1 MKHLFLKIMSLGI
14 IMLATTNV
22 SAGGD
27 IADAE
32 ALIKKS
38 TVEVLQALQADSS
51 KIHALV
57 DKVVLPNF
65 DFYKMSALVL
75 RKHWR
80 TASKEQ
86 KSAFAT
92 EFRHLLVR
100 TYSTALIEVAKK
112 VNKDDIKYSS
122 KKTNKNRCQI
132 STNVKNASTSIKVDY
147 AMYNKKGNWKVY
159 NVTVEG
165 VSLVTNYRDE
175 FGKDIASKG
184 MDGLIAKIKSKNKG

>member
-1 MKHLFLKIMSLGI
+1 MKYFKIMSLGI
-14 IMLATTNV
+14 MMGLMVNV
-22 SAGGD
+22 FAGSD

-65 DFYKMSALVL
+65 DFHKMSELVL
-75 RKHWR
+75 GKHWKS
-80 TASKEQ
+80 ANESQ
-86 KSAFAT
+86 QSAFAV

-122 KKTNKNRCQI
+122 KKTSKTRCQV
-132 STNVKNASTSIKVDY
+132 STNVKNASTSIRVDY
-147 AMYNKKGNWKVY
+147 AMYNKQGNWQVY

-175 FGKDIASKG
+175 FSRDVADKG
-184 MDGLIAKIKSKNKG
+184 MDGLIAKIKNKNKG

>member
-1 MKHLFLKIMSLGI
+1 MKHLFFKTVFFGMIMGL
-14 IMLATTNV
+14 MANVLA
-22 SAGGD
+22 SD

-38 TVEVLQALQADSS
+38 TVEVLSALQADSS

-65 DFYKMSALVL
+65 DFDKMSALVL
-75 RKHWR
+75 GRHWKSA
-80 TASKEQ
+80 TPAQ

-112 VNKDDIKYSS
+112 VNKKDIKYSS
-122 KKTNKNRCQI
+122 KPTRKNRCQV

-147 AMYNKKGNWKVY
+147 AMYNKKGAWKVY
-159 NVTVEG
+159 NVIVEG

-175 FGKDIASKG
+175 FGNEVKNKG
-184 MDGLIAKIKSKNKG
+184 MDGLIAKIRSKNKG